1 MLCQKYY
8 LYAGKSGV
16 YTRKK
21 GLDRETNKELLLK
34 HIRANSG
41 SRLSDLC
48 QVLPSLSEDQ
58 IRTLI
63 KELKRNDL
71 IHVRGKTKAG
81 LWFFGPE
88 QSNLKPNSNLI
99 PT

>member
-48 QVLPSLSEDQ
+48 QVLPSLSRRHIQ
-58 IRTLI
+58 ILL
-63 KELKRNDL
+63 KELESGGL
-71 IHVRGKTKAG
+71 VYFQGKTKAS
-81 LWFFGPE
+81 LWFSGKTP
-88 QSNLKPNSNLI
+88 
-99 PT
+99 